1 MCVGMFRTYV
11 LIIQHTIYIKD
22 LYTSATVL
30 LMARLFPKIK
40 QAIGEDYLTESWS
53 KCLSCLSEYQSYS
66 ESAKWCF
73 ESLSELNKIA
83 FQSND
88 GK

>member
-1 MCVGMFRTYV
+1 
-11 LIIQHTIYIKD
+11 
-22 LYTSATVL
+22 
-30 LMARLFPKIK
+30 MARLFPKIK

-88 GK
+88 GKQLILFLFYMFNPLMNWEANIYTY